1 MAINFSAL
9 SPYEPQLRSLARIMV
24 GFTYSLHGYQKFFGV
39 LGGFGGPGRTADLSS
54 LLGLAGILETFGG
67 ALIILGLFTRPVAF
81 LLAGEMAF
89 GYFRTHFPRGW
100 FPLMNGGNDGELAV
114 FYCFFYLWLCAAGPG
129 PWSLDHLFT
138 KKPGA

>member
-1 MAINFSAL
+1 MAMNLAFLA
-9 SPYEPQLRSLARIMV
+9 PYEPQLRSLARIMT

-39 LGGFGGPGRTADLSS
+39 LGGFGGPGRTAPFGG
-54 LLGLAGILETFGG
+54 LLWTAGVIETFGG
-67 ALIILGLFTRPVAF
+67 LAIILGLGTRPIAF
-81 LLAGEMAF
+81 LLSGEMAF

-129 PWSLDHLFT
+129 PWSLDHLLFG
-138 KKPGA
+138 KKA